1 MPTPPRQAATFGD
14 LRALLH
20 EPSSHAA
27 RWHALLFLL
36 EDAQAGGW
44 LDEATSYAEDHLR
57 AWPDTI
63 RKLPRWWWPRLVGG
77 EPLAGWSLAR
87 AVYWN
92 GWECPRGLDTSGLLD
107 ALGALEQLRELE
119 LLLPAEEVEAL
130 WAALPRRAPTL
141 RTLTIR
147 TTAHRLQR
155 LELDPI
161 ALPELERLDL
171 FLPIPARLT
180 LDGMPRLQALTLSG
194 RGTDAHKT
202 LHTAPPTLER
212 LTVLHTQEGL
222 QALIDHPVSAQLKH
236 LRCRD
241 VMLDTPQ
248 LARLPWIAQRLET
261 LELPHIYSALPEDEL
276 LDTLTRL
283 PSLNLGFT
291 LAQGFSS
298 LSRRG
303 ARLIAAQLQE
313 DPELAHHH
321 AGRPIAMDE
330 DALCA
335 FIDAGGLRPHGALLW
350 TEDHANVSR
359 LRPVLAHLATS
370 AELAHVHTALI
381 STGDPMPTDALLAAL
396 DSPHAHALRTLIL
409 VEEAATPEVI
419 AQVLHHPRAAQL
431 DRVILANLP
440 APPALLQLIA
450 ASPHPERVQL
460 TSWRLEDTEHA
471 HMSWSADG
479 LAHAL
484 EMGHEDIFGGEVE
497 VFFPDAPGRAR
508 PEHADALRG
517 LIESPHMAR
526 VHTLKLHGASPPW
539 ALDALIQRAP
549 EQLHTLH
556 LQHCPADAPIDALS
570 QLASLRD
577 LSLGAPSLDARESW
591 LCAMLSGPLGSRLEA
606 LRIITF
612 GTPWNAPWP
621 TAALRL
627 ALYDATTTDTLKA
640 QVVGGYA

>member
-1 MPTPPRQAATFGD
+1 MSTTPPATFGD

-20 EPSSHAA
+20 RTDAPEL
-27 RWHALLFLL
+27 RWHTLLFML
-36 EDAQAGGW
+36 EDARVAGW
-44 LDEATSYAEDHLR
+44 LDEALPYAEDHLR

-63 RKLPRWWWPRLVGG
+63 RKIPRWWWPRLVAG

-92 GWECPRGLDTSGLLD
+92 GWEPPRGLDTSGLLD
-107 ALGALEQLRELE
+107 ALGALEHLRELE
-119 LLLPAEEVEAL
+119 LLVPAEEVEAL
-130 WAALPRRAPTL
+130 WSALPRQAPAL

-155 LELDPI
+155 LDLDPI
-161 ALPELERLDL
+161 ALPALERLDL
-171 FLPIPARLT
+171 FLPIPARLS

-194 RGTDAHKT
+194 RGADAHKT

-222 QALIDHPVSAQLKH
+222 HTLIDHPVSAQLKH
-236 LRCRD
+236 LSCRG

-248 LARLPWIAQRLET
+248 LARLSWLAQRLET
-261 LELPHIYSALPEDEL
+261 LELSHVYSALPEDDL

-283 PSLNLGFT
+283 PSLNLGLT

-303 ARLIAAQLQE
+303 GRLIAAQLQH
-313 DPELAHHH
+313 DAELARHH
-321 AGRPIAMDE
+321 ARQPITMDE
-330 DALCA
+330 DAFCA

-350 TEDHANVSR
+350 TEDHANISR

-370 AELAHVHTALI
+370 AELAHVHTLLLT
-381 STGDPMPTDALLAAL
+381 TGDPMPADALLAVL

-409 VEEAATPEVI
+409 GEEAATPEVI
-419 AQVLHHPRAAQL
+419 AQVLHHPRFGQL
-431 DRVILANLP
+431 DRVILANLS
-440 APPALLQLIA
+440 ATPALLHLIA
-450 ASPHPERVQL
+450 EAPHPERVQL
-460 TSWRLEDTEHA
+460 TSWRLDGTEHA

-484 EMGHEDIFGGEVE
+484 ALGHEDIFGGEVE

-517 LIESPHMAR
+517 LIESPHMAH
-526 VHTLKLHGASPPW
+526 VHTLKLHGASPHW
-539 ALDALIQRAP
+539 ALDALALRAP
-549 EQLHTLH
+549 EQIHTLH
-556 LQHCPADAPIDALS
+556 LQTCAADAPIHALH
-570 QLASLRD
+570 QLTGLRD
-577 LSLGAPSLDARESW
+577 LSLGAPSLDARASW
-591 LCAMLSGPLGSRLEA
+591 LCALLSGPLGPQLQA
-606 LRIITF
+606 LRITTF
-612 GTPWNAPWP
+612 GMPWNTPWP

-627 ALYDATTTDTLKA
+627 ALYDAPTTDALKA